1 MGADYYETEEERA
14 QLLSEGK
21 VPMGIGKDAVIKNC
35 IVDKN
40 ARIGKDVQI
49 INKEGRHIQGNGK
62 KRISIQAFYF
72 NYN

>member
-40 ARIGKDVQI
+40 ARIGMNVQI
-49 INKEGRHIQGNGK
+49 INKEGI
-62 KRISIQAFYF
+62 KR
-72 NYN
+72 